1 VGPKEYEV
9 GSEGIDQL
17 REKVKATTKALISW
31 QNDQTNA
38 VENEDE
44 AERVSGK
51 KKKRGVNRTIYK
63 NPPAT
68 DPKGGGKDKVDL
80 SILLFNKSKKR
91 QSRRTSPRVRR
102 SKAKTRH
109 T

>member
-68 DPKGGGKDKVDL
+68 DPKEGA
-80 SILLFNKSKKR
+80 
-91 QSRRTSPRVRR
+91 RTRLIFQYYCSTNQRKGNQEEQVQG
-102 SKAKTRH
+102 
-109 T
+109 